1 MPVIYVIKCSYSV
14 HGNSLNPLL
23 RAAYPAAFYT
33 LHVYFDRFETQEGFI
48 CMVIEILENQPDK
61 DDEIDGLLFLQQTC
75 NGVPGTALC
84 NAHGLDLLKLVVA
97 TV

>member
-23 RAAYPAAFYT
+23 RAYPAAFYT

-61 DDEIDGLLFLQQTC
+61 DDEIA
-75 NGVPGTALC
+75 GTALFTANLQGC
-84 NAHGLDLLKLVVA
+84 PRDCLV
-97 TV
+97 